1 MKTQETAVRMFRIP
15 ASMLFVDGV
24 KQSDCFKNDQ
34 CYGYV
39 LYTPAHE
46 CEKLSAPLPCSASW
60 LMIF

>member
-1 MKTQETAVRMFRIP
+1 MFRIP